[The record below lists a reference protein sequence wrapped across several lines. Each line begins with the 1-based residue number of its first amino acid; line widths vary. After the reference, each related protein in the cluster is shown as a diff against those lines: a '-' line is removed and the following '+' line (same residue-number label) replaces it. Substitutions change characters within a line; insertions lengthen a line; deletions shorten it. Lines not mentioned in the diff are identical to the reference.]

1 MSPDTKILELKIRPY
16 QAQSQERPDFK
27 NVARVYVCTDVLLD
41 LQVKS
46 GETCYLWK
54 SSEGEHTRREA
65 VVWLA
70 TEKLSRKVVQ
80 VSKAFQEACGFRL
93 SDEVLNITGGG
104 ELGVA
109 KEISIKDVGM
119 FEGVMPELRGRVR
132 IGWECILEDLF
143 ARAELIYP
151 GMTFRDV
158 SYRREKRTFTVLSID
173 GSKSGVARYHDEVSS
188 PKLAT
193 IAEIS
198 GAEALAASS
207 VEHKSLQVVDIAGI
221 DQALGKLNKF
231 LSNFNRQFD
240 FPKLSRSPAV
250 LLHGG
255 SGTGKTFVLDK
266 IASTEWGKVRKIDRK
281 TKPSEV
287 QKIFKDSK
295 INQPSIIIIDNLES
309 VVTKGGEPL
318 VDITEAICEGLR
330 ELVKDHPPNS
340 LPQVLVVAATS
351 DILKIP
357 ASLRK
362 RGMFTTA
369 IALPIPDAA
378 ARKAILKSL
387 DPPMCPDTRD
397 EILDDF
403 GERTHAYT
411 PEDLARLLDEAQ
423 NFAQDR
429 LDTTENLPEQKF
441 VITEDIEH
449 ALLEV
454 RPSAM
459 HDVTLRPPKVRW
471 SDIGGQDKV
480 KEAIQLAIETPLRH
494 PEIMQDFGRS
504 PTKGLLLYGP
514 PGCSKTL
521 TAQAVATEMDFNF
534 FAVKGAELLSKYVG
548 DSERAVRNIFAR
560 ARAAAPS
567 IIFFDE
573 IESIGGKR
581 DGKNSNNGVNVLTTL
596 LNEMDGIESL
606 KGVTILGAT
615 NKPQDLDLALLRPGR
630 FDELIYVAPPD
641 LAGREAILRAR
652 KRESTM
658 GEDVDIAEL
667 ARLTEGYSGAEMVRI
682 CEKAFDAA
690 IERRKKKGTR
700 DRAVM
705 EDFLGAIKTIK
716 RQITTEM
723 VEEFER
729 WAKGE

>member
-1 MSPDTKILELKIRPY
+1 MSPETKILELKIRPY

-65 VVWLA
+65 VIWLA

-93 SDEVLNITGGG
+93 SDEVLNIAGGG
-104 ELGVA
+104 ELSVA
-109 KEISIKDVGM
+109 KEILIKDVGM
-119 FEGVMPELRGRVR
+119 VEGVMPELKGRVKV
-132 IGWECILEDLF
+132 GWECILEDLF

-158 SYRREKRTFTVLSID
+158 LYRREKRTFTVLSID

-198 GAEALAASS
+198 GAEALAASN
-207 VEHKSLQVVDIAGI
+207 VEHKPLQVVDIAGI
-221 DQALGKLNKF
+221 DQALEKLNKF

-250 LLHGG
+250 ILHGG

-318 VDITEAICEGLR
+318 VDITEAICEGL
-330 ELVKDHPPNS
+330 EDLVKDHPPNS
-340 LPQVLVVAATS
+340 LPQVLVIAATS
-351 DILKIP
+351 DILKVP

-369 IALPIPDAA
+369 IALPVPDAA

-387 DPPMCPDTRD
+387 NPQMSPETRD
-397 EILDDF
+397 EILNDF

-411 PEDLARLLDEAQ
+411 PEDLARLVDEAQ

-429 LDTTENLPEQKF
+429 LDNEKNLSEQKF
-441 VITEDIEH
+441 IIAADIEH

-459 HDVTLRPPKVRW
+459 HDVTLRPPKVKW
-471 SDIGGQDKV
+471 SDIGGQDRV

-606 KGVTILGAT
+606 KGVTVLAAT

-667 ARLTEGYSGAEMVRI
+667 ADLTEGYSGAEMVRI

-690 IERRKKKGTR
+690 IERRKKNGTR

-705 EDFLGAIKTIK
+705 GDFLGAIKTIK

>member
-1 MSPDTKILELKIRPY
+1 MSPETKILELKIRPY

-65 VVWLA
+65 VIWLA

-93 SDEVLNITGGG
+93 SDEVLNIAGGG
-104 ELGVA
+104 ELSVA
-109 KEISIKDVGM
+109 KEILIKDVGM
-119 FEGVMPELRGRVR
+119 VEGVMPELKGRVK

-158 SYRREKRTFTVLSID
+158 LYRREKTNLYRSFYRWLEIW
-173 GSKSGVARYHDEVSS
+173 SGQIYHDEVSA

-198 GAEALAASS
+198 GAEALAASN
-207 VEHKSLQVVDIAGI
+207 VEHKPLQVVDIAGI
-221 DQALGKLNKF
+221 DQALEKLNKF

-250 LLHGG
+250 ILHGG
-255 SGTGKTFVLDK
+255 SGT
-266 IASTEWGKVRKIDRK
+266 
-281 TKPSEV
+281 
-287 QKIFKDSK
+287 
-295 INQPSIIIIDNLES
+295 
-309 VVTKGGEPL
+309 
-318 VDITEAICEGLR
+318 
-330 ELVKDHPPNS
+330 
-340 LPQVLVVAATS
+340 AATS
-351 DILKIP
+351 DILKVP

-369 IALPIPDAA
+369 IALPVPDAA

-387 DPPMCPDTRD
+387 NPQMSPETRD

-429 LDTTENLPEQKF
+429 LDNEKNLSEQKF
-441 VITEDIEH
+441 IIAEDIEH

-459 HDVTLRPPKVRW
+459 HDVTLRPPKVKW
-471 SDIGGQDKV
+471 SDIGGQDRV

-606 KGVTILGAT
+606 KGVTVLAAT

-652 KRESTM
+652 KRDSTM

-667 ARLTEGYSGAEMVRI
+667 ADLTEGYSGAEMVRI

-690 IERRKKKGTR
+690 IERRKKNGTR

-716 RQITTEM
+716 KQITTEM
-723 VEEFER
+723 VEEFEK

>member
-1 MSPDTKILELKIRPY
+1 MAPESKILELKVRPY

-41 LQVKS
+41 LQVRN

-65 VVWLA
+65 VIWLA
-70 TEKLSRKVVQ
+70 AEKLSRKVVQ
-80 VSKAFQEACGFRL
+80 VSKAFQEACGFKL
-93 SDEVLNITGGG
+93 SDDVIIARAGKLE
-104 ELGVA
+104 VA
-109 KEISIKDVGM
+109 KDILIKDIGM
-119 FEGVMPELRGRVR
+119 VEGVMRELSGDVR
-132 IGWECILEDLF
+132 IGWRCILEDLF

-158 SYRREKRTFTVLSID
+158 MYRREKRTFEVFSID
-173 GSKSGVARYHDEVSS
+173 GSKSGVASFFDDGSS
-188 PKLAT
+188 SVKIAT

-198 GAEALAASS
+198 GAVLAASN
-207 VEHKSLQVVDIAGI
+207 VEQKPLQVVDIAGI

-231 LSNFNRQFD
+231 LSNFNRQFY
-240 FPKLSRSPAV
+240 FTKVRRSPAV

-255 SGTGKTFVLDK
+255 RGTGKTFVLDK
-266 IASTEWGKVRKIDRK
+266 LACTEWGKVRKIDRK

-295 INQPSIIIIDNLES
+295 INQPSIIIIDDLES

-318 VDITEAICEGLR
+318 LDMTEAICEGFEDLA
-330 ELVKDHPPNS
+330 KDEPPNS
-340 LPQVLVVAATS
+340 LPQVVVAAATS
-351 DILKIP
+351 DMLKIP
-357 ASLRK
+357 AALRK
-362 RGMFTTA
+362 RGRFTTA
-369 IALPIPDAA
+369 ISLPVPDAA

-387 DPPMCPDTRD
+387 NPQMCPETRD
-397 EILDDF
+397 EILHDL

-411 PEDLARLLDEAQ
+411 PEDLALLLDEAHI
-423 NFAQDR
+423 FAEDK
-429 LDTTENLPEQKF
+429 LDVENLPEQKF
-441 VITEDIEH
+441 IVKEDIEH

-459 HDVTLRPPKVRW
+459 HDITLRPPKVKW

-480 KEAIQLAIETPLRH
+480 KEAIQLAIETPFH
-494 PEIMQDFGRS
+494 YQEIMQDFGRS

-521 TAQAVATEMDFNF
+521 TAQAVATEMGFNF

-548 DSERAVRNIFAR
+548 DSERAVRNIFSR

-606 KGVTILGAT
+606 KGVTVLAAT

-641 LAGREAILRAR
+641 LAGREAIIRAR
-652 KRESTM
+652 QRESTM
-658 GEDVDIAEL
+658 AKDVDIAEL
-667 ARLTEGYSGAEMVRI
+667 ARLTEGYSGAEMVSI
-682 CEKAFDAA
+682 CQKAFDAA
-690 IERRKKKGTR
+690 IERRKKNGTMEP
-700 DRAVM
+700 AVM
-705 EDFLGAIKTIK
+705 NDFLTAMPKIK
-716 RQITTEM
+716 RQITPDM
-723 VEEFER
+723 LKEFEK